1 MIFFRYSYDYG
12 IVHFIMMSTEHDF
25 RDGSRQYKWLE
36 NDLKNVDRK
45 KTPSGLC
52 SADTGR
58 CIPVRNYWV
67 MTGYDL
73 EGRYACFS
81 AVFLGVCFVSD

>member
-45 KTPSGLC
+45 KTP
-52 SADTGR
+52 
-58 CIPVRNYWV
+58 WV
-67 MTGYDL
+67 
-73 EGRYACFS
+73 
-81 AVFLGVCFVSD
+81 VLGGHRPMYSSQELLGNDRL